1 MEIHKIQLGFQT
13 VMGKNQ
19 LEITINHHYYSHVP
33 NHQPGAMFLGISR
46 ISTLMFHVPSRQG
59 AGSHA
64 KPGNFNTHRL
74 TLQVPSGKLT

>member
-33 NHQPGAMFLGISR
+33 NHQPGAMFLGTSR
-46 ISTLMFHVPSRQG
+46 WIFWRSQETCP
-59 AGSHA
+59 
-64 KPGNFNTHRL
+64 
-74 TLQVPSGKLT
+74 QVGGLEHGKIMVIYGDF